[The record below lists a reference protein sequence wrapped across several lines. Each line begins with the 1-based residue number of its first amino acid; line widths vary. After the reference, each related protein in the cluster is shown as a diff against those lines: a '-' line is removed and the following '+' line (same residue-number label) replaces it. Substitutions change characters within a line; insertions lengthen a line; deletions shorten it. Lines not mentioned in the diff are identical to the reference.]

1 MNPLKFFE
9 RKSELPKSELM
20 EELNSHLN
28 LAIADRISRGES
40 PAAARA
46 NALREFGNLPLVADV
61 TRERWGWLRAE
72 RLLQDLRY
80 AFRTLVRDRGFAIV
94 AVLILALGIGANI
107 VVFSVVNTLLL
118 RPLPFPQARQ
128 LVWLAGNNGIGGIPD
143 TTYKVDTFQAFQ
155 QHNRSFQDVTA
166 YVPFLTI
173 SEAKLTG
180 LGQPKPVQ
188 GVWVDGNFFQTLG
201 VQPYIGRQFLQNES
215 VNYNSGG
222 NPAVMLTYGFW
233 KQQFHSDQQLIGKS
247 INLSNRSY
255 PVVGVLPAGFDF
267 GSVFAPGVKVDFFI
281 PISMNSLK
289 DTGHALALVGRLR
302 PGVSVAQ
309 AQSEANILFPQLR
322 DSLHLDGVSDYQTVI
337 TGLKDHVS
345 GQLRRS
351 LIVLWC
357 AVGLILLVVC
367 VNLSNLFLAR
377 AAARSKEFAL
387 RVALGA
393 GRGRLVRQLLTESLV
408 LSTGGAILGL
418 AIACAAIQYIAH
430 QGSLALPLLST
441 VRIDA
446 TSLAWTLLLA
456 VTVGLLFG
464 IAPGLKIAAGNVH
477 DCLKDSGPNAS
488 GGKKHEHLRSTLVIS
503 EIALTCVLLVGAGL
517 LLRSF
522 LHVMDVDLGFQPAH
536 ASAIKVDYDDGGNA
550 VKRSA
555 VLQEMLRRITAI
567 PGIESAGI
575 TDNLPLEN
583 SRSWDLYGKGVSH
596 PPGSSQGAF
605 VQIVTPDYL
614 RAMGVH
620 LVEGRDFNWND
631 TPTSTPVII
640 INQAAAQREWP
651 GQDPIGK
658 VAINF
663 GSDSHDVKVV
673 GVVANVRE
681 SSVEENPSPEIY
693 VPITQTDP
701 EGANL
706 VIRSALPLGVLS
718 PSVMSTLRSINP
730 GQPAAEFRPIQAI
743 VDHSTSPRRFF
754 ATLVA
759 LFAALGLI
767 LATLGIY
774 GVISYSVTRQTK
786 EIGIRMALG
795 ATRERVQL
803 DVIYKTLRMALIGIA
818 LGTIASFAVA
828 RAISSMLFGTQP
840 TDLITFTAMALLLSA
855 VALAAGYLPARRAS
869 RTNPISALRSN

>member
-1 MNPLKFFE
+1 
-9 RKSELPKSELM
+9 
-20 EELNSHLN
+20 
-28 LAIADRISRGES
+28 
-40 PAAARA
+40 
-46 NALREFGNLPLVADV
+46 
-61 TRERWGWLRAE
+61 
-72 RLLQDLRY
+72 
-80 AFRTLVRDRGFAIV
+80 
-94 AVLILALGIGANI
+94 
-107 VVFSVVNTLLL
+107 
-118 RPLPFPQARQ
+118 
-128 LVWLAGNNGIGGIPD
+128 
-143 TTYKVDTFQAFQ
+143 
-155 QHNRSFQDVTA
+155 
-166 YVPFLTI
+166 
-173 SEAKLTG
+173 
-180 LGQPKPVQ
+180 
-188 GVWVDGNFFQTLG
+188 
-201 VQPYIGRQFLQNES
+201 
-215 VNYNSGG
+215 
-222 NPAVMLTYGFW
+222 
-233 KQQFHSDQQLIGKS
+233 
-247 INLSNRSY
+247 
-255 PVVGVLPAGFDF
+255 
-267 GSVFAPGVKVDFFI
+267 
-281 PISMNSLK
+281 
-289 DTGHALALVGRLR
+289 
-302 PGVSVAQ
+302 
-309 AQSEANILFPQLR
+309 
-322 DSLHLDGVSDYQTVI
+322 
-337 TGLKDHVS
+337 
-345 GQLRRS
+345 
-351 LIVLWC
+351 
-357 AVGLILLVVC
+357 
-367 VNLSNLFLAR
+367 
-377 AAARSKEFAL
+377 
-387 RVALGA
+387 
-393 GRGRLVRQLLTESLV
+393 
-408 LSTGGAILGL
+408 
-418 AIACAAIQYIAH
+418 
-430 QGSLALPLLST
+430 
-441 VRIDA
+441 
-446 TSLAWTLLLA
+446 
-456 VTVGLLFG
+456 
-464 IAPGLKIAAGNVH
+464 
-477 DCLKDSGPNAS
+477 
-488 GGKKHEHLRSTLVIS
+488 
-503 EIALTCVLLVGAGL
+503 
-517 LLRSF
+517 
-522 LHVMDVDLGFQPAH
+522 
-536 ASAIKVDYDDGGNA
+536 

-555 VLQEMLRRITAI
+555 VLQEMLRRIA
-567 PGIESAGI
+567 GIESAGI

-596 PPGSSQGAF
+596 PPGSNQGAF

-631 TPTSTPVII
+631 KPTSTPVII

-706 VIRSALPLGVLS
+706 VIRSALPPGVLL

-774 GVISYSVTRQTK
+774 GVISYSVTRQTQ